1 MQTWLYMLADAAPN
15 APAADGGGFGQML
28 IVFAPMILMFLV
40 LNYFLVTRPQQ
51 REQSRHQSMLDGLKK
66 NDRVL
71 TAGGVIGQVVSL
83 SEDKK
88 EITLRVDDNTRM
100 KFRTE
105 YIRGLL
111 DAPASNGGEG
121 AKAT

>member
-15 APAADGGGFGQML
+15 APAGDGGGFGQML
-28 IVFAPMILMFLV
+28 VVFAPMILMFLV
-40 LNYFLVTRPQQ
+40 LNYFLVSRPQQ
-51 REQSRHQSMLDGLKK
+51 REQSRHQAMLDGLKK

-71 TAGGVIGQVVSL
+71 TAGGLIGQVVSL

-88 EITLRVDDNTRM
+88 EITLRVDDNTRI

-105 YIRGLL
+105 SIRGLL
-111 DAPASNGGEG
+111 DSPPSNGGDG